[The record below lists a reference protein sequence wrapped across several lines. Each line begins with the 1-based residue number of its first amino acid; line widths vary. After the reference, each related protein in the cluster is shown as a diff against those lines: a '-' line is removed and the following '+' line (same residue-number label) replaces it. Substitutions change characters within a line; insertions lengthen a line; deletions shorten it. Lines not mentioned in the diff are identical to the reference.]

1 MGRYRFCIMAC
12 RYAAEESDRL
22 IEPAFFYF
30 FILTLI

>member
-22 IEPAFFYF
+22 TEPAFFYF
-30 FILTLI
+30 LF